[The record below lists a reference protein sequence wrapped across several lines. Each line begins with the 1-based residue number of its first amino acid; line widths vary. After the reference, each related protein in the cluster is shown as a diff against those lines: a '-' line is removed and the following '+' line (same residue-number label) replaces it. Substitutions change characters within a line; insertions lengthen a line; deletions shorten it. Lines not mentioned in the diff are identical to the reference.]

1 MNGDGD
7 DDDQGDDGEPEQFDP
22 AAVFAAWKGGRAAA
36 LAELAD
42 DAAAVKAAHFRLST
56 LGVKSAGN
64 PFIVAELAELE
75 PVVTVAKEFTEDDRE
90 AARKH
95 LDLVQD
101 PKIDWRQDWRR
112 FVPRKA
118 D

>member
-22 AAVFAAWKGGRAAA
+22 AAVFAAWKGARPAA

-42 DAAAVKAAHFRLST
+42 DAAAVKAAHRRLSM
-56 LGVKSAGN
+56 LGVKSAAN
-64 PFIVAELAELE
+64 PFVVTELPA
-75 PVVTVAKEFTEDDRE
+75 PVVTVAKELTEGDRE
-90 AARKH
+90 AARKR
-95 LDLVQD
+95 LDLLRD
-101 PKIDWRQDWRR
+101 PKTDWRRDWRQL
-112 FVPRKA
+112 VPRKA